1 MNFKIDFSSK
11 INHNAAM
18 SEIANYLIKGASK
31 ITPAT
36 LEKIFRHIPLWK
48 LEFTQINSAE
58 YPHLG
63 IQLQFF
69 ADVIEDFME
78 GVEKN
83 LPYYAI
89 AEAAFALI
97 YAHKKTDIIPD
108 FIPEF
113 GYADDSSIVRA
124 VLIRHEKVFSAYAE
138 RHGFNWGAITTNP

>member
-1 MNFKIDFSSK
+1 
-11 INHNAAM
+11 M

-36 LEKIFRHIPLWK
+36 LERILRHLPIWK
-48 LEFTQINSAE
+48 LEFTQIDSNK
-58 YPHLG
+58 YPHLS

-78 GVEKN
+78 GAEKH

-97 YAHKKTDIIPD
+97 YAHKKVDIIPD
-108 FIPEF
+108 ILTEI

-124 VLIRHEKVFSAYAE
+124 VLIRHEKAFSAYAE
-138 RHGFNWGAITTNP
+138 RHGFNWGAITINP